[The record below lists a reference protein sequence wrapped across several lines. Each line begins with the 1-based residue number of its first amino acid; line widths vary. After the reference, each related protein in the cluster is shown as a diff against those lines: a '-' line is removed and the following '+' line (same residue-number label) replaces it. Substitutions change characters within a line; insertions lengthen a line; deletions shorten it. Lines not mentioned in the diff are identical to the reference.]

1 MMKCSIRGG
10 TSLGLVAVE
19 ALLPLS
25 QTYHYWKGTRTMNT
39 PQPTK
44 VPFINVFQQS
54 RMSYPAL
61 LKMGEEAHIPRTI
74 IETMVVGKPVPVREA
89 ASVLAILS
97 RVSGET
103 YTLDNVAVSTF
114 IPTLND
120 LGGFYRFNP
129 ILLSQEAGVPSDL
142 VEQMLCD
149 EPIPKGKALRVLQAL
164 SKLLGREFTLDNV
177 AVKLIER
184 GGEK

>member
-1 MMKCSIRGG
+1 MKCSIRGG

-25 QTYHYWKGTRTMNT
+25 HTYHYWKGTRTMNT

-61 LKMGEEAHIPRTI
+61 LKMGEEAHIPRTV
-74 IETMVVGKPVPVREA
+74 IETMVVGRPVPARDA
-89 ASVLAILS
+89 ATVLAILS

-103 YTLDNVAVSTF
+103 YTLDTVLVETF

-120 LGGFYRFNP
+120 LHGFYHFDAV
-129 ILLSQEAGVPSDL
+129 LLSKEAGVPSEFVD
-142 VEQMLCD
+142 QMLCD
-149 EPIPKGKALRVLQAL
+149 EKVAK
-164 SKLLGREFTLDNV
+164 DNIQNSV
-177 AVKLIER
+177 AVVEAAYVQSER
-184 GGEK
+184 KA